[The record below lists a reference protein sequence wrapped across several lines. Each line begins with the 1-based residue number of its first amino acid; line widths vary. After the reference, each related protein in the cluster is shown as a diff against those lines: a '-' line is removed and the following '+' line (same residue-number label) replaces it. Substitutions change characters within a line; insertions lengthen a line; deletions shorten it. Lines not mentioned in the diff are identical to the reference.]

1 MIGSKSAKCPPSWQ
15 PDPGGSKITANHASG
30 TIDGKAAQPD
40 LISVKKQRKPR
51 PPPPKR
57 IPSSPTQQRR
67 AKPNPPHLSSTK
79 EMAFFPEENPFR
91 TAFRL
96 VLSWLKVWGGRI
108 AQAGSSPRRQPRPRQ
123 WDPEALPDITLQPVE
138 MARTRPPPP
147 PPLPPPPFDEAV
159 LSWMRL
165 WHRRMAHSS
174 LEVLLTMGKGA
185 PVWMETPLNL
195 PEADRL
201 APYRDNLDCEVCAEL
216 YGTSGGPRSKPSYVF
231 CSQEKIKELPAD
243 NITESF
249 AKVYASLSS
258 QGVQCTR
265 RRGKSLRLFRGER
278 PWYMTDIMV
287 G

>member
-1 MIGSKSAKCPPSWQ
+1 
-15 PDPGGSKITANHASG
+15 
-30 TIDGKAAQPD
+30 
-40 LISVKKQRKPR
+40 
-51 PPPPKR
+51 
-57 IPSSPTQQRR
+57 
-67 AKPNPPHLSSTK
+67 
-79 EMAFFPEENPFR
+79 MAFFPEENPFR

-216 YGTSGGPRSKPSYVF
+216 YGTSGGPRSKPSKLRQ
-231 CSQEKIKELPAD
+231 SIRK
-243 NITESF
+243 SF
-249 AKVYASLSS
+249 L
-258 QGVQCTR
+258 TR
-265 RRGKSLRLFRGER
+265 RSMHKAARKKPTIVPRRETLVYDRYNGG
-278 PWYMTDIMV
+278 MI
-287 G
+287 